1 MDIPEISPRDLSAK
15 LKSDAQFVL
24 LDVREPWELSYARL
38 DDPRLV
44 VLPLS
49 RLARERAAAL
59 PETISTDPAAEV
71 VVLCHHGVR
80 SADVTAW
87 LIQEGWKNARSLA
100 GGIDA
105 YAREIDSS
113 VGSY

>member
-1 MDIPEISPRDLSAK
+1 MEIPEISPQDLAAK
-15 LKSDAQFVL
+15 LKSGAAFTL
-24 LDVREPWELSYARL
+24 LDVREPWELDYARL

-49 RLARERAAAL
+49 KLARERTSAL
-59 PETISTDPAAEV
+59 PEAIAADQAADL

-80 SADVTAW
+80 SADVAAW
-87 LIQEGWKNARSLA
+87 LIQQGWNNVRSLA

-105 YAREIDSS
+105 YAREVDPS